1 MTEEL
6 FIKGK
11 AAKEASVFLKN
22 ISKSKK
28 DEIIKNIMSA
38 LLRCKDYILNENK
51 KDVENARINGM
62 KDTMI
67 DRLTLTSERIDDMIE
82 GANNLLGLK
91 DPVGE
96 VISMWE
102 RPNGLKIGKKR
113 VPMGVV
119 GIIYEA
125 RPNVTVD
132 AALLCLKTSNAT
144 ILKGGKEAINS
155 NIALVNVIKEAL
167 KVSDVPEN
175 AVNIIENTNREV
187 TTEFMKLNEYLDVLI
202 PRGGAGLIKTVVENA
217 TVPVIETGTGNCHT
231 YVDSD
236 CDFKMAEDII
246 INAKTQRPSV
256 CNACEGIVLHKDI
269 AEEFL
274 PRISAKLKEN
284 GVEVRGCEK
293 SCKICPELKKA
304 SIEDFYTEYN
314 DLIISVIIVESI
326 EDAIKHINEH
336 STGHSE
342 CIVTNNYFNSEKFLN
357 EIDSA
362 CVYVNASTRFTDGF
376 EFGFGAEIGIST
388 QKLHAR
394 GPMGLTELTSVKYI
408 VYGNGQVR

>member
-6 FIKGK
+6 LKKGK
-11 AAKEASVFLKN
+11 AAKEASAFLKN
-22 ISKSKK
+22 ITKGKK

-38 LLRCKDYILNENK
+38 LLRCKDYILAENK
-51 KDVENARINGM
+51 KDVENARLNGM

-67 DRLTLTSERIDDMIE
+67 DRLTLTAERIDDMIE

-132 AALLCLKTSNAT
+132 AALLCLKTSNAV

-155 NIALVNVIKEAL
+155 NIALTNVIKEAL
-167 KVSDVPEN
+167 KESDVPCD
-175 AVNIIENTNREV
+175 AVNIIEDTNREV
-187 TTEFMKLNEYLDVLI
+187 TNEFMKLNKYLDVLI
-202 PRGGAGLIKTVVENA
+202 PRGGAGLIKAVVENA

-231 YVDSD
+231 YVDND
-236 CDFKMAEDII
+236 CDFEMAKDII

-269 AEEFL
+269 AEKFL
-274 PRISAKLKEN
+274 PVIKEKLKEK
-284 GVEVRGCEK
+284 GVEIRGCEK
-293 SCKICPELKKA
+293 SCKICPEINKA
-304 SIEDFYTEYN
+304 TDEDFYTEYN
-314 DLIISVIIVESI
+314 DLIISVIIVDSI

-357 EIDSA
+357 EIDSS

-394 GPMGLTELTSVKYI
+394 GPMGLTELTSIKYI
-408 VYGNGQVR
+408 IYGNGQIR